1 MNERL
6 DARALLSLRDRVS
19 APIEARLPADAEGLR
34 WRRIAREDAALLLTL
49 QRSCDAVDAPKS
61 VTTAEEIEEIYDTP
75 GLDLATD
82 TAIAIDEGG
91 AAVAYGMATLGDE
104 HATVV
109 WLSLDGGVHPDR
121 RGEGIGA
128 ALLAWLEAR
137 GRQILA
143 TRDERLPGW
152 LSTGAEEHSTGAIAL
167 MHRHGYETK
176 RWWLELERP
185 LHEPLPDV
193 ALDPSVRLE
202 PYGEWREAT
211 RRAYNEAFRDHW
223 GSQPASEREW
233 VKEERKAGARPDLSF
248 VAVAPGADGAEE
260 VVAFVISEVTPEDWE
275 ARGSSFGYIE
285 LLGVRKAWRGRGL
298 APALLVR
305 AMAGFRAEGLAAAVL
320 DVDAESLTGAVVLY
334 ERLGFRTVSRS
345 VSLVKEV

>member
-1 MNERL
+1 MNERFG
-6 DARALLSLRDRVS
+6 ARALLPLRDRVG
-19 APIEARLPADAEGLR
+19 APIEARLPADAEGLH
-34 WRRIAREDAALLLTL
+34 WRRIAREDAPLLHAL
-49 QRSCDAVDAPKS
+49 QRSCDAVDAPRS

-82 TAIAIDEGG
+82 TAIAIDESG

-121 RGEGIGA
+121 RGEGIGT

-152 LSTGAEEHSTGAIAL
+152 LSTGAEEHSVDAIAL
-167 MHRHGYETK
+167 MHRQGYETK

-185 LHEPLPDV
+185 LRGSLPDM

-202 PYGEWREAT
+202 SYGEWKEAT
-211 RRAYNEAFRDHW
+211 RLAFNDAFRDHW

-233 VKEERKAGARPDLSF
+233 AQESGKAGARPDLSF
-248 VAVAPGADGAEE
+248 VAVAAGADGAEE
-260 VVAFVISEVTPEDWE
+260 VVAFVLSRVTPEDWE
-275 ARGSSFGYIE
+275 VRGNSFGYVE

-298 APALLVR
+298 APALLTR
-305 AMAGFRAEGLAAAVL
+305 AMAAFRAEGLATAVL
-320 DVDAESLTGAVVLY
+320 DVDAESLTGAVALY
-334 ERLGFRTVSRS
+334 ERLGFRVVSRS
-345 VSLVKEV
+345 MSLVKEV